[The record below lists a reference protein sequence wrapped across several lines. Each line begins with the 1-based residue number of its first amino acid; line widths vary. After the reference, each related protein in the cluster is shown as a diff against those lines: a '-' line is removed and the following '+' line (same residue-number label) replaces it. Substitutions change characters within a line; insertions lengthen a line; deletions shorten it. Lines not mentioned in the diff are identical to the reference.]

1 MNPIFTVPYSEY
13 IVAQKLKAELKCS
26 VFIPMS
32 AQEKGIDLLFYKFED
47 GKNKILT
54 VQVKNSRSYV
64 EKEGDIICHGL
75 WFNRFEPQD
84 NADWFIL
91 VGLYPSLQQDTEYKG
106 KINWGEIFLAFTY
119 SEMKE
124 FMVNLT
130 QKKNNSKPD
139 KMFCF
144 RFRKNDNK
152 ELIIEQTRGYHEN
165 GIDKRDMS
173 KYLLEKRIEEIK
185 RSLK

>member
-1 MNPIFTVPYSEY
+1 MNPVFTVPYSEY
-13 IVAQKLKAELKCS
+13 TVAQKLKNELKCS

-64 EKEGDIICHGL
+64 EREDGVFCHGL
-75 WFNRFEPQD
+75 WFNRFVPQD

-91 VGLYPSLQQDTEYKG
+91 IGSYPKFPQDTHYKG
-106 KINWGEIFLAFTY
+106 KVEWSEIFLAFTY
-119 SEMKE
+119 AEMKD
-124 FMVNLT
+124 FMDNLT
-130 QKKNNSKPD
+130 QKKDNTKPD

-144 RFRKNDNK
+144 RFKNNDGE
-152 ELIIEQTRGYHEN
+152 ELKIEQTRGYHEN

-173 KYLLEKRIEEIK
+173 KYLLNNRIEEIRK
-185 RSLK
+185 SLK